1 MASAVTIRDL
11 TKSYGRIEAL
21 RGVSF
26 DAQRGEIFG
35 IIGPDGAGK
44 TTLFRILTTLLL
56 PDSGRATVDGLDVA
70 AESKSKNLDNCFLM
84 LSWL

>member
-44 TTLFRILTTLLL
+44 TTLFRIPTTNR
-56 PDSGRATVDGLDVA
+56 SGGGSVTCRDG
-70 AESKSKNLDNCFLM
+70 SRCTRT
-84 LSWL
+84 

>member
-35 IIGPDGAGK
+35 IIGPDGAG
-44 TTLFRILTTLLL
+44 
-56 PDSGRATVDGLDVA
+56 
-70 AESKSKNLDNCFLM
+70 
-84 LSWL
+84 